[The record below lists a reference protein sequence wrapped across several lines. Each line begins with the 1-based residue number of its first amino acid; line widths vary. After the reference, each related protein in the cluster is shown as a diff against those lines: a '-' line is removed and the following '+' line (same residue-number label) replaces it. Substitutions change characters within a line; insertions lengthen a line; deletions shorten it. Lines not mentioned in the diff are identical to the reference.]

1 MTNDRKMKSQIKY
14 YLTLVL
20 LSLFFFSCSSRH
32 KKLEVSY
39 DDAKEILVNNE
50 SRFNEIARKFL
61 NQKSLIDIS
70 RKYFSYEVVYDIVA
84 KNGMFRITIL
94 NMSEIDFWKKNNINS
109 IINEGKSFASFL
121 DNNSIDI
128 NLFLNL
134 KDFLFELEIF
144 GIEKNTEGD
153 IVKIDIMYSQGLLYL
168 DKIGTK
174 ITGIPSTSIVKKITD
189 NWYYFKIE

>member
-1 MTNDRKMKSQIKY
+1 M
-14 YLTLVL
+14 
-20 LSLFFFSCSSRH
+20 
-32 KKLEVSY
+32 E
-39 DDAKEILVNNE
+39 
-50 SRFNEIARKFL
+50 
-61 NQKSLIDIS
+61 
-70 RKYFSYEVVYDIVA
+70 
-84 KNGMFRITIL
+84 
-94 NMSEIDFWKKNNINS
+94 KNNINS